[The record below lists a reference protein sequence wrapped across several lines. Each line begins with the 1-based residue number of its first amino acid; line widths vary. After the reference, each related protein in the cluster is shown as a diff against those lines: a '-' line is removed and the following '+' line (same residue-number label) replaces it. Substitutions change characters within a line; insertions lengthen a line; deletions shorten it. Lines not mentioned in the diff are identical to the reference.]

1 MARRKRVSFWATKP
15 VRKPVIVKFR
25 RPDGSVAKFKA
36 TKIVRKPTEVSFH
49 AKKKRYRTW

>member
-1 MARRKRVSFWATKP
+1 MPPKKKVSFWATKP

-25 RPDGSVAKFKA
+25 RSDGSVAKFKA
-36 TKIVRKPTEVSFH
+36 TKIVRKPTKVSFY